1 MLVQT
6 GLRWR
11 LPLRFERFLQLDL
24 AAAASTAAAFL
35 CIAQRWESIP
45 RETVAKPFSRFGEIV
60 WKEARSYTRINAS
73 IGGMKMIA
81 LKLIAFALAAGVV
94 STFAS
99 EDFGTNLV
107 LAIFT
112 CLS

>member
-1 MLVQT
+1 
-6 GLRWR
+6 
-11 LPLRFERFLQLDL
+11 
-24 AAAASTAAAFL
+24 
-35 CIAQRWESIP
+35 
-45 RETVAKPFSRFGEIV
+45 
-60 WKEARSYTRINAS
+60 
-73 IGGMKMIA
+73 MIA
-81 LKLIAFALAAGVV
+81 LKLIALALAAGVV